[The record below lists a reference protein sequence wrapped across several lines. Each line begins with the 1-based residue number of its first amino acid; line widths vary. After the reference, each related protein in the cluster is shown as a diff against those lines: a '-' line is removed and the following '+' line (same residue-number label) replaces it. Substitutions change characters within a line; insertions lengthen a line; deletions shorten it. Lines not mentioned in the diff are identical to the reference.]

1 MTFGSVDMLT
11 ITGEVRKLLDSSYKD
26 KGTGQSVQ
34 QYTLVLEPANQPQNF
49 EIKLTADQCR
59 KGLDQRWQK
68 LIGKQAGIEVSLYI
82 NFEYRFSKF
91 TAVTGEPLEA
101 RS

>member
-1 MTFGSVDMLT
+1 MLT
-11 ITGEVRKLLDSSYKD
+11 ITGEVRKLLDASYKD
-26 KGTGQSVQ
+26 KGTGHPVQ

-68 LIGKQAGIEVSLYI
+68 LIGKRASIEVSLYV
-82 NFEYRFSKF
+82 NFDYKFTRF

-101 RS
+101 ST